1 MKNVLIVC
9 LFMCLGCSPAARLAR
24 LEKKHP
30 ELFKNLS
37 DTLIK
42 TDTFTKYD
50 TLDLEIYIDTI
61 KEIDTVNNQTI
72 LRIRT
77 KLVDRVVVTRYVN
90 KYIKVNNTKYIK
102 QLIKPKQNWKIWAY
116 IAIILTIFVILWKIF
131 K

>member
-1 MKNVLIVC
+1 MKNVFIVY

-50 TLDLEIYIDTI
+50 TLDLEIYIDTV
-61 KEIDTVNNQTI
+61 KEIDTINNQTI